1 MYTQKVLFDSLVLKN
16 LNIFI
21 FPIVKMATKY
31 AEIGR
36 EGKLKACFQPVSLV

>member
-1 MYTQKVLFDSLVLKN
+1 MYTQKVWFYLLVLKN
-16 LNIFI
+16 SNIFI

-36 EGKLKACFQPVSLV
+36 VGKLEAGFHQVPLV